1 MSGSEGRAYAV
12 VGVPSTE
19 AYKRLNK
26 VMKALRS
33 NLGGPKFDPHLTITG
48 PINLTR
54 EDAIKKFRE
63 ACKGLKAYPAHS
75 QAISAGDSYWQ
86 SIFVLLHSTAQLV
99 EVSDHFNA
107 HFGYDPPTQYK
118 PHISLLYGHLTDE
131 EKHEAVEEA
140 KKLDDTID
148 NMCFTIDC
156 LQLYSLTIGDET
168 LKSWVKVAE
177 YHLTT

>member
-86 SIFVLLHSTAQLV
+86 SIFVLLHSTAQVIFFFFILIYLGGIV
-99 EVSDHFNA
+99 
-107 HFGYDPPTQYK
+107 
-118 PHISLLYGHLTDE
+118 
-131 EKHEAVEEA
+131 
-140 KKLDDTID
+140 
-148 NMCFTIDC
+148 NM
-156 LQLYSLTIGDET
+156 
-168 LKSWVKVAE
+168 LKINLFIVV
-177 YHLTT
+177 YF